1 MDLNAAIQA
10 TWDKI
15 TGWVT
20 DAIQTLPNLVVA
32 IILLVGFV
40 ILARYVRRWLYRLL
54 GRVSEYRA
62 VNRLLSTGAFAV
74 LVGLGIMVALT
85 VLNLGTAV
93 ASLLGAAGILG
104 LAIGFAA
111 QNTVEN
117 LIAGIMISVRRPIRE
132 GDLVE
137 TGDVYGVVQEINL
150 RSTVISTITG
160 QLVYVPN
167 GEVFRAKLVNYT
179 KPGQRR
185 IDIVCGV
192 SYADDLEKAKRVA
205 VEAIEALPNRVEGRG
220 VDLYYNEFGGSSINF
235 LLTFWIR
242 FTHHHA
248 DFMQA
253 QSEAV
258 MAIKQAFA
266 ENDITIPFPI
276 RTLDFGIRGGV
287 PLVDQ
292 LSGKS

>member
-1 MDLNAAIQA
+1 
-10 TWDKI
+10 
-15 TGWVT
+15 
-20 DAIQTLPNLVVA
+20 
-32 IILLVGFV
+32 
-40 ILARYVRRWLYRLL
+40 
-54 GRVSEYRA
+54 
-62 VNRLLSTGAFAV
+62 
-74 LVGLGIMVALT
+74 
-85 VLNLGTAV
+85 
-93 ASLLGAAGILG
+93 
-104 LAIGFAA
+104 
-111 QNTVEN
+111 
-117 LIAGIMISVRRPIRE
+117 
-132 GDLVE
+132 
-137 TGDVYGVVQEINL
+137 
-150 RSTVISTITG
+150 
-160 QLVYVPN
+160 
-167 GEVFRAKLVNYT
+167 
-179 KPGQRR
+179 
-185 IDIVCGV
+185 
-192 SYADDLEKAKRVA
+192 
-205 VEAIEALPNRVEGRG
+205 VEGRG

>member
-1 MDLNAAIQA
+1 MDINEAIQA

-15 TGWVT
+15 GGWVAG
-20 DAIQTLPNLVVA
+20 AIQILPNLVVA
-32 IILLVGFV
+32 IILLIVFV
-40 ILARYVRRWLYRLL
+40 FLARAVRHWSHRLL
-54 GRVSEYRA
+54 GRFSEYRA
-62 VNRLLSTGAFAV
+62 VNRLLSTGTFVA

-117 LIAGIMISVRRPIRE
+117 LIAGIMISIRRPIRE
-132 GDLVE
+132 GDLIE
-137 TGDVYGVVQEINL
+137 TVDVYGVVQEINL
-150 RSTVISTITG
+150 RSTVVSTIQG

-179 KPGQRR
+179 KSGQRR
-185 IDIVCGV
+185 IDITCGV

-242 FTHHHA
+242 FSYHHK
-248 DFMQA
+248 DFMEA
-253 QSEAV
+253 QSQAV

-266 ENDITIPFPI
+266 DNDITIPFPI

-287 PLVDQ
+287 PLAEQ
-292 LSGKS
+292 LGGKS